1 MSENSKDA
9 NSESQLQ
16 INAVESSEQST
27 HRESELLVCVYICG
41 CVCVCVRARV
51 CMCMCVCVYVESMH
65 IVSNQASIIY
75 REFDTLLFY
84 IMLIAFK
91 AV

>member
-1 MSENSKDA
+1 MPENSKDA

-27 HRESELLVCVYICG
+27 HRESELIVCIYIYIYIYI
-41 CVCVCVRARV
+41 CVCVCVCVSVRV
-51 CMCMCVCVYVESMH
+51 CFESMH
-65 IVSNQASIIY
+65 IVSNRASIIY
-75 REFDTLLFY
+75 RGFDTLLFY
-84 IMLIAFK
+84 IILIAFK